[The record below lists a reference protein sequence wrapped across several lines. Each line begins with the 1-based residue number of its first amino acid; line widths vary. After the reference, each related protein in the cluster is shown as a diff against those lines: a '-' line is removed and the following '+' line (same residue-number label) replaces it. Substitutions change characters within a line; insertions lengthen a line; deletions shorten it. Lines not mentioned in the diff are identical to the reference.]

1 MGYYQ
6 DLSLAQNVEN
16 NTIRVAIAEKEKERN
31 EYVRQC
37 DLRNQQQWERRNWNL
52 EICWPNIWWAWY
64 IAAYPLEPDWH
75 NLCIYEPWSLLPYIN
90 MHFVHVSRL
99 NNKRERE
106 HSYTMQ
112 INQ

>member
-37 DLRNQQQWERRNWNL
+37 DLRNQQQWERRN
-52 EICWPNIWWAWY
+52 
-64 IAAYPLEPDWH
+64 
-75 NLCIYEPWSLLPYIN
+75 
-90 MHFVHVSRL
+90 
-99 NNKRERE
+99 
-106 HSYTMQ
+106 
-112 INQ
+112 